1 MTDYFDLGEYS
12 RNVSKDKQSQTWF
25 DRGMGWLFAYNHE
38 EAISCFEK
46 AIEADNECVHLRIGV
61 LHMLLDLTTTSIG
74 RFLPPKKKHPF

>member
-38 EAISCFEK
+38 EAISCLRK
-46 AIEADNECVHLRIGV
+46 PLKQIMSVHLGIGV
-61 LHMLLDLTTTSIG
+61 SHMLLDLTTTSIG

>member
-25 DRGMGWLFAYNHE
+25 DRGMEWLLAYNHE

-46 AIEADNECVHLRIGV
+46 AIEADNECVLSLIHI
-61 LHMLLDLTTTSIG
+61 
-74 RFLPPKKKHPF
+74 